1 MVEFEF
7 SMGNCDFGGR
17 IMVGSM
23 FIYIREH
30 AYIDLNELIVIWVLY
45 VCIDWLRKPSFVRR

>member
-7 SMGNCDFGGR
+7 SMGNYDFGGR

-23 FIYIREH
+23 FICIREH

-45 VCIDWLRKPSFVRR
+45 VCIDWLRKRSFVRR